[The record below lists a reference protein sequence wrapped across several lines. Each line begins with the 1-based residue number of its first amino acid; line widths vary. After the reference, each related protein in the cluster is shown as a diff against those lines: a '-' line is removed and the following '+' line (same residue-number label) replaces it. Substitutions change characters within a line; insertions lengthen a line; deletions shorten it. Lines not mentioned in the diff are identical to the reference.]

1 MARAKTR
8 IPNELQHIGQHHP
21 ASALGFRV
29 KPNDMTLVQMDD
41 DLSRSMHQIANSVFT
56 DACNSGMPFQQ
67 ALIAVYL
74 SGLNHGV
81 GAQKDRAAMIS
92 ASEEG

>member
-1 MARAKTR
+1 MARTKTS
-8 IPNELQHIGQHHP
+8 ELHHIGQHHP

-29 KPNDMTLVQMDD
+29 KPNDMTLVQMDE
-41 DLSRSMHQIANSVFT
+41 DLSRSMHQIASSVFT

-74 SGLNHGV
+74 SGLSHGV
-81 GAQKDRAAMIS
+81 GAQKDRTAMLN
-92 ASEEG
+92 ASEGG